1 MIFSSGL
8 ASFSVNAAGITF
20 ASDTLSTSDISAV
33 ATHTVAFTTS
43 IMSTTSSFLQ
53 ITLPAAFGTTTLANV
68 SCAGA
73 GDYSPQVINGGRTIK
88 CNANSN
94 VAAGVKSIVFSG
106 VANPGTSGSQFLTV
120 ENYDNG
126 AYLKESTNV
135 VVAIIGKTTM
145 TAAVTSNLVFG
156 VDSVASGTSIN
167 GITTNGTSSTSTIPF
182 GSLTSGAKRMIG
194 QELTVTTNATNGYTV
209 TVEQNQD
216 LLAGGG
222 AKIDP
227 FIDGTA
233 STTAQSWV
241 GPTPVLGS
249 LNTYGHMGFTTS
261 DTSLAGGAFGAD
273 KWKGFVGTTPAEV
286 MYNTGPADGLAAH
299 IGKVQVVYGVQ
310 ISALQEA
317 GDYTNTLTYICT
329 PRF

>member
-1 MIFSSGL
+1 MVFSSGL
-8 ASFSVNAAGITF
+8 APILSANAAGITS
-20 ASDTLSTSDISAV
+20 ASDTLSSSDWSVI
-33 ATHTVAFTTS
+33 ATHTVTF
-43 IMSTTSSFLQ
+43 TSSQGHNSGDYFEVA
-53 ITLPAAFGTTTLANV
+53 LPAGFATVTPAV
-68 SCAGA
+68 SCPG
-73 GDYSPQVINGGRTIK
+73 GYSPIVSGMQFQCVSIGAHATGTYSITITGVRNPGATASYLINVGSYT
-88 CNANSN
+88 N
-94 VAAGVKSIVFSG
+94 VAA
-106 VANPGTSGSQFLTV
+106 
-120 ENYDNG
+120 
-126 AYLKESTNV
+126 LKEQANV
-135 VVAIIGKTTM
+135 QVAIVQSVVM
-145 TAAVTSNLVFG
+145 SAAVTSNLVFA
-156 VDSVASGTSIN
+156 VAPVASGTTIN

-182 GSLTSGAKRMIG
+182 GSLTAGAKRMIG
-194 QELTVTTNATNGYTV
+194 QELTVTTNATNGFTV

-261 DTSLAGGAFGAD
+261 DTSLAGAAFGAD

-299 IGKVQVVYGVQ
+299 VGKAQVVYGVQ